1 MPDPGTYTPGS
12 LRYFCDGLTRN
23 RFPIVRRPI
32 KTPSR
37 RVLIENLAAIR
48 CSPIRTFAGTRARV
62 SLPPLVLILQTPMI
76 GPNLSMEASFT
87 PIRDQTAPV
96 SSFALK
102 RFHLPSLS
110 RRIRTYSNRPRV
122 FIFLPCKTYKYIQIK
137 YQYKFTSTSY

>member
-12 LRYFCDGLTRN
+12 LRYFCDGLIRN

-37 RVLIENLAAIR
+37 RVLTENLAAIR
-48 CSPIRTFAGTRARV
+48 CPPIRSFAGTRARV
-62 SLPPLVLILQTPMI
+62 SLPLPVLILQTPMI
-76 GPNLSMEASFT
+76 GPSLSLEASFT

-102 RFHLPSLS
+102 RFHFPSLS

-122 FIFLPCKTYKYIQIK
+122 CIFLSAKSTNTYK
-137 YQYKFTSTSY
+137 